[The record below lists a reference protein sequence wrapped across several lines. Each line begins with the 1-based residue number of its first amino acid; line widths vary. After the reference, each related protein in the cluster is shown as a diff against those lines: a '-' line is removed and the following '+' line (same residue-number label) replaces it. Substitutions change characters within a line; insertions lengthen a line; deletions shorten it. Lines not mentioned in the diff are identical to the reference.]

1 MLSTR
6 PRFHR
11 TDHKL
16 HVHAFICVMAYL
28 LITLLHRRAQQQA
41 AFDGGPR
48 RLLAELAEVRCFR
61 LIDMTGRKG
70 RPRVRLQLEQTAD
83 GLRTLA
89 ETLRA
94 ISAFR

>member
-1 MLSTR
+1 
-6 PRFHR
+6 
-11 TDHKL
+11 
-16 HVHAFICVMAYL
+16 
-28 LITLLHRRAQQQA
+28 
-41 AFDGGPR
+41 
-48 RLLAELAEVRCFR
+48 LAEVRCFR